1 MDNLGRLGSDL
12 REFDISSLFSSANR
26 VKTFN
31 LEVISSNMEVIAV
44 ANQKGGSGKT
54 TTAINLAAYLSLKG
68 KHTLLI
74 DLDPQGAA
82 TTGMGIDKRTLKK
95 TVYDTLIGDLNLA
108 DIIITTKVDGF
119 DLAPTNIDLSG
130 AELELVSQLGRE
142 TLLKQKIEK
151 LNGYDFVIIDTPPS
165 LGLLTLNSLMACST
179 LLIPIQTEY
188 YALEGMSQLLKVVD
202 MVGERLGNKMKR
214 RYLLTMYD
222 SRTKL
227 SKEVA
232 QQVREHFKEYVFQ
245 AVIPRNVKLAEAPSY
260 GMPIHL
266 YDPESAGATAY
277 EQLAYEV
284 IGND

>member
-1 MDNLGRLGSDL
+1 
-12 REFDISSLFSSANR
+12 
-26 VKTFN
+26 
-31 LEVISSNMEVIAV
+31 MEVIAI

-82 TTGMGIDKRTLKK
+82 TTGLGIDKRTLKK
-95 TVYDTLIGDLNLA
+95 TVYNTLIGDLNLT

-119 DLAPTNIDLSG
+119 DLAPTNVDLSG

-142 TLLKQKIEK
+142 TFLKQKIEK
-151 LNGYDFVIIDTPPS
+151 LKGYDFVIIDTPPS

>member
-1 MDNLGRLGSDL
+1 
-12 REFDISSLFSSANR
+12 
-26 VKTFN
+26 
-31 LEVISSNMEVIAV
+31 MEVIAV

-54 TTAINLAAYLSLKG
+54 TTSINLSTYLALRG

-82 TTGMGIDKRTLKK
+82 TTGLGIDKWSLKK
-95 TVYDTLIGDLNLA
+95 TIYNTLIGDMSLA
-108 DIIITTKVDGF
+108 EATIPTKIGGL
-119 DLAPTNIDLSG
+119 DLVPTNIDLSG

-142 TLLKQKIEK
+142 TILKQKIERLK
-151 LNGYDFVIIDTPPS
+151 DYDFVVIDTPPS
-165 LGLLTLNSLMACST
+165 LGILTLNSLVACST

-188 YALEGMSQLLKVVD
+188 FALEGMSQLLKVVD

-232 QQVREHFKEYVFQ
+232 EQVKEHFKEDVFK
-245 AVIPRNVKLAEAPSY
+245 AIIPRNVKLAEAPSY
-260 GMPIHL
+260 GIPIHL
-266 YDPESAGATAY
+266 YDPHSSGAVAY
-277 EQLAYEV
+277 EQLASEV
-284 IGND
+284 IGDE

>member
-1 MDNLGRLGSDL
+1 
-12 REFDISSLFSSANR
+12 
-26 VKTFN
+26 
-31 LEVISSNMEVIAV
+31 
-44 ANQKGGSGKT
+44 
-54 TTAINLAAYLSLKG
+54 
-68 KHTLLI
+68 
-74 DLDPQGAA
+74 
-82 TTGMGIDKRTLKK
+82 TTGLGIDKRNLKK
-95 TVYDTLIGDLNLA
+95 TIYNTLVEDLGLA
-108 DIIITTKVDGF
+108 DVTISTKINGL

-142 TLLKQKIEK
+142 TILKQRIEN
-151 LNGYDFVIIDTPPS
+151 LDGYDFVIIDTPPS
-165 LGLLTLNSLMACST
+165 LGILTLNSLVACST

-188 YALEGMSQLLKVVD
+188 FALEGMSQLLKVVD

-227 SKEVA
+227 SKEVTE
-232 QQVREHFKEYVFQ
+232 QVREHFKEYVFR

-277 EQLAYEV
+277 EQLAKEV
-284 IGND
+284 IGSD

>member
-1 MDNLGRLGSDL
+1 
-12 REFDISSLFSSANR
+12 
-26 VKTFN
+26 
-31 LEVISSNMEVIAV
+31 MEVIAV

-82 TTGMGIDKRTLKK
+82 TTGLGIDKRTLKK
-95 TVYDTLIGDLNLA
+95 TVYNTLIGDLNLA
-108 DIIITTKVDGF
+108 EIIITTKVDGF

-266 YDPESAGATAY
+266 YDPDSAGATAY
-277 EQLAYEV
+277 EQLANEV
-284 IGND
+284 IGNE